1 MTDEQFVEKFMDLV
15 HEYINTKDDAII
27 YGETVETQ
35 KGIFDVEVK
44 IICYNNYL
52 DYDN

>member
-1 MTDEQFVEKFMDLV
+1 MTDEQFVDKFMDLV
-15 HEYINTKDDAII
+15 LEYTNTKDDTII

-35 KGIFDVEVK
+35 KGIFDIEVK

-52 DYDN
+52 DCDN